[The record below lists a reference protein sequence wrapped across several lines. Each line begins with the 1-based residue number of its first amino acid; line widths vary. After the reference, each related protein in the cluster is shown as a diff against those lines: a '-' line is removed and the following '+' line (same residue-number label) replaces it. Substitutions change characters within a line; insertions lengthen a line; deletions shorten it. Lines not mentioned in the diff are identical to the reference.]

1 MGKLTVRQY
10 GNVKK
15 NVGVV
20 KTNQFWEIIVTKE
33 SGAIDPGD
41 ISDKIKFVTD
51 SVSGIP
57 GEVEMEKVEID
68 VMGYRFTFPGKVSK
82 NGTLTW
88 TVFEDENGKITEFY
102 RKLMKT
108 YMIGGDGSGNAD
120 GIRDP
125 KKQTRYKII
134 VNLYD
139 NDGAN
144 IWRTW
149 TFDNCLLTMS
159 YEMELNQD
167 VAPLQYTFN
176 ADFSYFEDKGKA
188 SGNW

>member
-1 MGKLTVRQY
+1 MALEVRKY
-10 GNVKK
+10 NKVKD

-20 KTNQFWEIIVTKE
+20 KTSQFWEIEISKE
-33 SGAIDPGD
+33 DGAIDPKD

-51 SVSGIP
+51 TVSGIP
-57 GEVEMEKVEID
+57 GEIEMEKVEID
-68 VMGYRFTFPGKVSK
+68 VMGYHFTFPGKISK

-108 YMIGGDGSGNAD
+108 YMIGGEASAAD
-120 GIRDP
+120 GIREA
-125 KKQTRYKII
+125 KKQTRFKVV

-139 NDGAN
+139 NDGSTV
-144 IWRTW
+144 WRTW
-149 TFDNCLLTMS
+149 TFDNCLLTMTYS
-159 YEMELNQD
+159 MELGQE

>member
-1 MGKLTVRQY
+1 MALEVRKY
-10 GNVKK
+10 NNVKE

-20 KTNQFWEIIVTKE
+20 KTNQFWEIEIKLADKGLAET
-33 SGAIDPGD
+33 S
-41 ISDKIKFVTD
+41 ISDKVKFVTD
-51 SVSGIP
+51 SISGIP
-57 GEVEMEKVEID
+57 GEIEMEKVEID
-68 VMGYRFTFPGKVSK
+68 VMGYHFTFPGKIAK

-88 TVFEDENGKITEFY
+88 TVFEDEDGKVTEFY
-102 RKLMKT
+102 RSLMSGYFK
-108 YMIGGDGSGNAD
+108 GGEAKDAD
-120 GIRDP
+120 GVRNTSYSP
-125 KKQTRYKII
+125 SRYTIT

-139 NDGAN
+139 NDGN
-144 IWRTW
+144 TVWRTW

-159 YEMELNQD
+159 YSMELGQE

>member
-1 MGKLTVRQY
+1 MALEVRKY
-10 GNVKK
+10 NNVKK

-33 SGAIDPGD
+33 DGAIDPKD

-51 SVSGIP
+51 TVSGIP
-57 GEVEMEKVEID
+57 GEVAMEKVDIE
-68 VMGYRFTFPGKVSK
+68 VMGYHFTFPGKVPK

-88 TVFEDENGKITEFY
+88 TVFEDETGKITKFY
-102 RKLMKT
+102 RQLMKS
-108 YMIGGDGSGNAD
+108 YMIGGEAQSAD
-120 GIRDP
+120 GIREAN
-125 KKQTRYKII
+125 KQTRYKVE

-159 YEMELNQD
+159 YAMDLGQD

-176 ADFSYFEDKGKA
+176 ADFSYFEDKGKS